1 MSFLKILKNLTIYF
15 KLYQMESMTK
25 IQSEIRATVLNIN
38 LVSNRKRN
46 IIEWD
51 NLIKFKIY

>member
-1 MSFLKILKNLTIYF
+1 
-15 KLYQMESMTK
+15 MESMTK